1 LVSLRRFA
9 LWRLTLLVMGV
20 VSLVMGLFV
29 WLVVSPLTH
38 TNAQSSFMA
47 ATEGVTRSLDAMQDS
62 TRLTLMEGRR
72 WWQLSRPIVDD
83 PQGFNDFFKPL
94 LSVNPLATSVVAG
107 QADGQGWML
116 LQTGENRWR
125 NRLTHVPRWG
135 AAQRIVLTDERGYV
149 EVSTLV
155 QDYDARRRP
164 WYTAAMAQSGDDE
177 LAWTAPYT
185 FFTTGEPGITASIRL
200 GPLGQ
205 AMASPQD
212 GALGLDLKL
221 RDLSRVTM
229 ASRVGLHGLAAVLT
243 ADGRVLALP
252 RNTTGVTDDDWARHV
267 LQPAEQLGLM
277 SLDAAV
283 QHWVQ
288 AGHVALSV
296 QEVAV
301 QGRDWLVSAQPYDLG
316 QQRLWVLT
324 LAPQADFAPN
334 GFLLWGSML
343 GGLVLLM
350 FPVAWVVG
358 RQTRQLVQPL
368 EALARNSERIG
379 RLEFDAIPLDITSR
393 VKEVRQLAAA
403 QNHMAELLDQHQNDL
418 ARQISELERAR
429 DEIHQLAYYDPLTH
443 LPNRRLLIDRLR
455 QSLARCQ
462 RSQHSGLLLFIDL
475 DNFKGLNDTLG
486 HSAGDMLLQVVAQR
500 LLGSVRQADTVAR
513 LGGDEFLVVLEDFA
527 RQSLPDADVLT
538 QARKAAEKIR
548 WLLDQPATLAGTEF
562 VITPSIGVVPF
573 KGGEPVEHLLK
584 WADMA
589 MYRAKAA
596 GRNGVCFFD
605 PAFQAQA
612 EWRVHMESDVRQAL
626 RDNDLQ
632 MWLQPQFNGHRQ
644 VVGAEAL
651 VRWPHARRGWVS
663 PAEFIP
669 VAEAAGLI
677 VPLGEWMLAQA
688 CAQLTR
694 WAQDPVSADWT
705 LSVNVSARQFRHPEF
720 IAHTVATLQD
730 SGANPQRLRLEL
742 TESMLLDDVVQTVE
756 RMEALRALGV
766 GFSLDDFGTGYSSLT
781 YLKRLPFLE
790 LKVDQSFVRDMLTDP
805 SDAVLTH
812 TMIVL
817 AHALGLTVLAEGVE
831 TQAQLDALQAD
842 GCDLFQGFLLGR
854 PVAVTEFQRLWVESG
869 QG

>member
-1 LVSLRRFA
+1 
-9 LWRLTLLVMGV
+9 
-20 VSLVMGLFV
+20 
-29 WLVVSPLTH
+29 
-38 TNAQSSFMA
+38 
-47 ATEGVTRSLDAMQDS
+47 
-62 TRLTLMEGRR
+62 
-72 WWQLSRPIVDD
+72 
-83 PQGFNDFFKPL
+83 
-94 LSVNPLATSVVAG
+94 
-107 QADGQGWML
+107 
-116 LQTGENRWR
+116 
-125 NRLTHVPRWG
+125 
-135 AAQRIVLTDERGYV
+135 
-149 EVSTLV
+149 
-155 QDYDARRRP
+155 
-164 WYTAAMAQSGDDE
+164 
-177 LAWTAPYT
+177 
-185 FFTTGEPGITASIRL
+185 
-200 GPLGQ
+200 
-205 AMASPQD
+205 
-212 GALGLDLKL
+212 
-221 RDLSRVTM
+221 
-229 ASRVGLHGLAAVLT
+229 
-243 ADGRVLALP
+243 
-252 RNTTGVTDDDWARHV
+252 
-267 LQPAEQLGLM
+267 
-277 SLDAAV
+277 
-283 QHWVQ
+283 
-288 AGHVALSV
+288 
-296 QEVAV
+296 
-301 QGRDWLVSAQPYDLG
+301 
-316 QQRLWVLT
+316 
-324 LAPQADFAPN
+324 
-334 GFLLWGSML
+334 
-343 GGLVLLM
+343 
-350 FPVAWVVG
+350 
-358 RQTRQLVQPL
+358 
-368 EALARNSERIG
+368 
-379 RLEFDAIPLDITSR
+379 
-393 VKEVRQLAAA
+393 
-403 QNHMAELLDQHQNDL
+403 
-418 ARQISELERAR
+418 
-429 DEIHQLAYYDPLTH
+429 
-443 LPNRRLLIDRLR
+443 
-455 QSLARCQ
+455 
-462 RSQHSGLLLFIDL
+462 
-475 DNFKGLNDTLG
+475 
-486 HSAGDMLLQVVAQR
+486 
-500 LLGSVRQADTVAR
+500 
-513 LGGDEFLVVLEDFA
+513 
-527 RQSLPDADVLT
+527 
-538 QARKAAEKIR
+538 
-548 WLLDQPATLAGTEF
+548 
-562 VITPSIGVVPF
+562 
-573 KGGEPVEHLLK
+573 
-584 WADMA
+584 MA